1 MVDRDREYSR
11 IIFFEL
17 SGSFTWGKVQNPDAT
32 SFRARGDD
40 EPRHKPHNCHTEP
53 NITDHGFILLAR
65 LLIPM
70 LAVCRP
76 GDVIGIGSRSMAV
89 SCSRRGSNFHL
100 LIDVLSANSRMKL
113 RK

>member
-11 IIFFEL
+11 IRFFEL

-53 NITDHGFILLAR
+53 NITDHGKTTVSSCWPDYKYRCLLF
-65 LLIPM
+65 
-70 LAVCRP
+70 V
-76 GDVIGIGSRSMAV
+76 
-89 SCSRRGSNFHL
+89 
-100 LIDVLSANSRMKL
+100 VLEM
-113 RK
+113 